1 MNLCRIQP
9 GQVILCASQQTAI
22 HQKSIL
28 IMFYIKAVAAMFA
41 AASCNEKFHLNV
53 PSDDQ

>member
-1 MNLCRIQP
+1 MCRIQP